1 MELQDAVRNRRSIR
15 SFLSKP
21 VPEAMIQEL
30 IAQSRW
36 APSWGNTQPWEIIIA
51 TGAPLEK
58 FKKENQEAILLKK
71 PSHPDIPM
79 PQEWPDLLKKRYKD
93 LGKRVFQSLSIDR
106 NDTEKRRRHFGRMF
120 YLFDAPA
127 LILITIDKD
136 LSIEYAMLDMGLF
149 LQTFCLLAFDRGL
162 GTCIMAAAVMYPEI
176 AHRILSIPEK
186 KRLAAGIALGW
197 PNPDAPVNRF
207 ERERGDVDAF
217 LCWVR

>member
-1 MELQDAVRNRRSIR
+1 MRCILSEKENDLNCNSSFFPKAGILMELQDAVRNRRSIR

-106 NDTEKRRRHFGRMF
+106 NQKSPL
-120 YLFDAPA
+120 Y
-127 LILITIDKD
+127 
-136 LSIEYAMLDMGLF
+136 
-149 LQTFCLLAFDRGL
+149 
-162 GTCIMAAAVMYPEI
+162 
-176 AHRILSIPEK
+176 
-186 KRLAAGIALGW
+186 RLPW
-197 PNPDAPVNRF
+197 YK
-207 ERERGDVDAF
+207 
-217 LCWVR
+217 